1 VGINPTAPDVSTYGQ
16 AIDEASLIE
25 ARPTNATST
34 AVQGGWDAAEKLVTT
49 TLKEFPVEYK
59 HSTTFQLIKFI
70 DLGGPFASYRQH
82 FLKDKEGRKSYVWD
96 GIGAYDPLETVL
108 KSKPEIKRAFS
119 IVNLSATPFQ
129 RQMIIASPRLYKTLH
144 AAEFSQQGPLTKNY
158 WALSRTGEKQQTV
171 YNLMAVKGRDLQ
183 EDWGLNEAEVEAA
196 IAGFQPFTIADIRQD
211 SFAALEE
218 LAKSLL

>member
-1 VGINPTAPDVSTYGQ
+1 MGINPTAPDVSTYGQ

-59 HSTTFQLIKFI
+59 HSNTFQLIKFI
-70 DLGGPFASYRQH
+70 DLSGPFASYRQH

>member
-25 ARPTNATST
+25 ARPTNVTST

>member
-196 IAGFQPFTIADIRQD
+196 IKGFQPFTIADIRQD

>member
-1 VGINPTAPDVSTYGQ
+1 
-16 AIDEASLIE
+16 
-25 ARPTNATST
+25 
-34 AVQGGWDAAEKLVTT
+34 
-49 TLKEFPVEYK
+49 
-59 HSTTFQLIKFI
+59 
-70 DLGGPFASYRQH
+70 
-82 FLKDKEGRKSYVWD
+82 
-96 GIGAYDPLETVL
+96 LETVL

>member
-1 VGINPTAPDVSTYGQ
+1 MGINPTAPDVSTYGQ

-25 ARPTNATST
+25 ARPTNVTST

>member
-1 VGINPTAPDVSTYGQ
+1 MGINPTAPDVSTYGQ

-34 AVQGGWDAAEKLVTT
+34 AVQGGWEAAEKLVTT

-59 HSTTFQLIKFI
+59 HSNTFQLIKFI
-70 DLGGPFASYRQH
+70 DLSGPFASYSQH

-96 GIGAYDPLETVL
+96 GVGAYDPLETIL

-119 IVNLSATPFQ
+119 IVNLSAKPFQ

-144 AAEFSQQGPLTKNY
+144 AAEFSPQGPLTKNY

-171 YNLMAVKGRDLQ
+171 YNLMAVKARDLQ
-183 EDWGLNEAEVEAA
+183 EDWGLSVEEVEAA

-211 SFAALEE
+211 NFAALEE